1 MVTESERVA
10 VSVKERE
17 GGDDTTWGCS
27 SVLGPKL
34 FNQILQRGKLAPV
47 NEVELLDKE
56 DEVFE
61 GGVEV
66 SLLLQLH
73 HRVKMLMVDV
83 SVNSEQALQD
93 SLGHRHEVL
102 RERHSYLGREKS
114 LIVQLVLHPG
124 HQIVNVFGSRALDGL
139 LNVCAVSPVVFI
151 PWSSRHHRTA
161 SLSAELSYGAI

>member
-1 MVTESERVA
+1 M
-10 VSVKERE
+10 
-17 GGDDTTWGCS
+17 
-27 SVLGPKL
+27 
-34 FNQILQRGKLAPV
+34 
-47 NEVELLDKE
+47 
-56 DEVFE
+56 
-61 GGVEV
+61 

-161 SLSAELSYGAI
+161 SLSAELSYGAIQHIDLVEEIHSVDCDPLVEIFPLWKHHSLPQVTTTKRGLGMFQQLVLVRAFWDVLLRLERLG